1 MMITF
6 EKERGMDIMNIDNLN
21 ELVNTVK
28 ASEAMG
34 KANEILNVVKA
45 GEILRQKEEEEKKT
59 NFVLIVCTILVSAVA
74 IAAIIYGLYC
84 YFTPDYLD
92 DFDDD
97 YDDEFDDDFDD
108 DFFENEED

>member
-1 MMITF
+1 
-6 EKERGMDIMNIDNLN
+6 MDIMNLDNLN

-45 GEILRQKEEEEKKT
+45 GEILRKKEEDEKKT
-59 NFVLIVCTILVSAVA
+59 NVVLIVCTILVSAVA

-92 DFDDD
+92 DFDED

>member
-1 MMITF
+1 MNF
-6 EKERGMDIMNIDNLN
+6 DSLNDI
-21 ELVNTVK
+21 VQTVK
-28 ASEAMG
+28 ATEVMG
-34 KANEILNVVKA
+34 AAKANDILSAVKA
-45 GEILRQKEEEEKKT
+45 GEILKRKEEEDKKL
-59 NFVLIVCTILVSAVA
+59 NVVFIVCTILVSAVA

>member
-1 MMITF
+1 
-6 EKERGMDIMNIDNLN
+6 MDIMNLDNLN

-45 GEILRQKEEEEKKT
+45 GEILRKKEEEEKKT
-59 NFVLIVCTILVSAVA
+59 NFVLIICTILVSCVA

-92 DFDDD
+92 DFDED

>member
-1 MMITF
+1 
-6 EKERGMDIMNIDNLN
+6 MNLENLN
-21 ELVNTVK
+21 DLVQTVK
-28 ASEAMG
+28 ATEALG
-34 KANEILNVVKA
+34 AAKASDILSAVKA
-45 GEILRQKEEEEKKT
+45 GEILKKKEVEEKKV
-59 NFVLIVCTILVSAVA
+59 NVVFIVCTILVSAVA

-97 YDDEFDDDFDD
+97 YDDEFDDEFDD